1 MTIVIPVTGT
11 AKCGKST
18 LIKQLSDHFLKD
30 KGIPHTFT
38 IDAASLAKDFM
49 DEFLEDKESFSNKLR
64 YGIDFK
70 TDAYRQSLVDIIRAL
85 DRFDLRVNE
94 IVRSILSLVIDH
106 YKGESCV
113 IFINIREIDVIKKIE
128 DSIII
133 SSRNE
138 YSTLLS
144 KYGNN
149 SQLRI
154 AQLHHDHLFNKKL
167 LSDFKYKYQNIDYFV
182 HLTDISK
189 NEIEKLVRP
198 YNQRTKFITIPNY
211 VMPYNCEDYKRNN
224 YVISVGR
231 FSHEKGF
238 LRLLDVWAKV
248 VNKNKEWKLLLIG
261 DGPEMNFIKEK
272 MLKLNISEYV
282 ECPGFL
288 DNKEVMRLLNKSKI
302 YAMPS
307 YTEAFSF
314 TLVEAMQNKLPAV
327 SFDVRIGPQVL
338 IDNDKNGFL
347 VEDDNVDL
355 FAEKLLTLMDNPL
368 LLKEFSNKA
377 FEKSE
382 DFLEENVIKKWI
394 DILL

>member
-1 MTIVIPVTGT
+1 MRKIYFLVQ
-11 AKCGKST
+11 
-18 LIKQLSDHFLKD
+18 QLNAGGVEKAICL
-30 KGIPHTFT
+30 
-38 IDAASLAKDFM
+38 LAN
-49 DEFLEDKESFSNKLR
+49 SFSNKKFDVEIISLLKSDAILQLNDNIKITYLTFFKSDKDIKKSKIYKLR
-64 YGIDFK
+64 RK
-70 TDAYRQSLVDIIRAL
+70 
-85 DRFDLRVNE
+85 
-94 IVRSILSLVIDH
+94 IVSF
-106 YKGESCV
+106 YKL
-113 IFINIREIDVIKKIE
+113 IKIIKKIE

-167 LSDFKYKYQNIDYFV
+167 LCDFKYKYQNIDYFV

-307 YTEAFSF
+307 YTEAFPF

-368 LLKEFSNKA
+368 LLNEFSNKA

>member
-1 MTIVIPVTGT
+1 MKEINFLVQQLNAGGIEKAICLLANSF
-11 AKCGKST
+11 AKRKFQVKIYS
-18 LIKQLSDHFLKD
+18 LLSSDMIIK
-30 KGIPHTFT
+30 
-38 IDAASLAKDFM
+38 
-49 DEFLEDKESFSNKLR
+49 LED
-64 YGIDFK
+64 
-70 TDAYRQSLVDIIRAL
+70 
-85 DRFDLRVNE
+85 
-94 IVRSILSLVIDH
+94 
-106 YKGESCV
+106 
-113 IFINIREIDVIKKIE
+113 EIDVIFLTKFESDKKRKHSLMYRFRRKVFSFYRLIQLIKKMRN
-128 DSIII
+128 SIII

-167 LSDFKYKYQNIDYFV
+167 LNDFKYKYQNIDYFV

-198 YNQRTKFITIPNY
+198 YNQRTKFVTIPNY

-231 FSHEKGF
+231 FSPEKGF
-238 LRLLDVWAKV
+238 LRLLDVWSKV
-248 VNKNKEWKLLLIG
+248 VKSNKEWKLLLIG
-261 DGPEMNFIKEK
+261 DGPEMKQIKEK
-272 MLKLNISEYV
+272 CSKLHIDEYV
-282 ECPGFL
+282 EFPGFL
-288 DNKEVMRLLNKSKI
+288 ENKDVMKKMN
-302 YAMPS
+302 
-307 YTEAFSF
+307 
-314 TLVEAMQNKLPAV
+314 EAMQNKLPAV

-338 IDNDKNGFL
+338 IDNGKNGFL
-347 VEDDNVDL
+347 VEDDNIDL

-368 LLKEFSNKA
+368 LLKDFSNNASK
-377 FEKSE
+377 KSE

>member
-1 MTIVIPVTGT
+1 MT
-11 AKCGKST
+11 
-18 LIKQLSDHFLKD
+18 
-30 KGIPHTFT
+30 
-38 IDAASLAKDFM
+38 
-49 DEFLEDKESFSNKLR
+49 
-64 YGIDFK
+64 
-70 TDAYRQSLVDIIRAL
+70 
-85 DRFDLRVNE
+85 
-94 IVRSILSLVIDH
+94 
-106 YKGESCV
+106 
-113 IFINIREIDVIKKIE
+113 DV
-128 DSIII
+128 
-133 SSRNE
+133 
-138 YSTLLS
+138 
-144 KYGNN
+144 
-149 SQLRI
+149 
-154 AQLHHDHLFNKKL
+154 
-167 LSDFKYKYQNIDYFV
+167 
-182 HLTDISK
+182 SK
-189 NEIEKLVRP
+189 NEIEKLVKP

-248 VNKNKEWKLLLIG
+248 VNNNKEWKLLLIG

-307 YTEAFSF
+307 YTEAFPF